1 MSRSS
6 DILSQ
11 MQQRRSE
18 RKKPKIN
25 AKLKKTSIDN
35 NQIGG
40 IAAAQENKPPPITM
54 QKTGGRNSAAMTFS
68 IGLHVAIAILIGAL
82 YIKEQIIPPNVRFAG
97 IFVTPQI
104 NQRERS
110 TTKVRDR
117 VTFETQ
123 QEKIEAPVQRAP
135 ITNANIPQKPGDI
148 SLLSTPD
155 TNFAPANPGLSE
167 GPKINVIK
175 RGLSKPIQPNQTS
188 ISPLPIRPKQA
199 GPNPNLSNLPKTA
212 DSPVLKA
219 PDIDTT
225 QVGTEPPKAKY
236 APKPIYPK
244 NAKRAGKEGTVKVK
258 ATIGID
264 GIPKNVV
271 ATTKL
276 GFGFEA
282 AAIATFKKWR
292 FIPGKKSGKEVEMT
306 VSIDIQFKLDD

>member
-68 IGLHVAIAILIGAL
+68 IGLHVAIAILLGIF
-82 YIKEQIIPPNVRFAG
+82 YIKERIIPPHEQFAG
-97 IFVTPQI
+97 AFVPSEI
-104 NQRERS
+104 DQRERS
-110 TTKVRDR
+110 TVKVRDR
-117 VTFETQ
+117 VKFDTQ
-123 QEKIEAPVQRAP
+123 QKIEAPVQRAP

-155 TNFAPANPGLSE
+155 TNFAPVDPGLCE
-167 GPKINVIK
+167 GPRINVIK
-175 RGLSKPIQPNQTS
+175 RGLRRPIQSPQTS
-188 ISPLPIRPKQA
+188 IAPPIVRPRPTD
-199 GPNPNLSNLPKTA
+199 PNPELSNPPKPI
-212 DSPVLKA
+212 DNSILEA

>member
-18 RKKPKIN
+18 RKKPKTN

-54 QKTGGRNSAAMTFS
+54 QKTGGRNSVAMTFS
-68 IGLHVAIAILIGAL
+68 IGLHVAIAILLGIF
-82 YIKEQIIPPNVRFAG
+82 YIKERIIPPHEQFAG
-97 IFVTPQI
+97 AFVPSEI
-104 NQRERS
+104 DQRERS
-110 TTKVRDR
+110 TVKVRDR
-117 VTFETQ
+117 VKFDTQ
-123 QEKIEAPVQRAP
+123 QKIEAPVQRAP

-148 SLLSTPD
+148 PLLSTTD
-155 TNFAPANPGLSE
+155 TNFAPVDPGLGE
-167 GPKINVIK
+167 GPRINVIK
-175 RGLSKPIQPNQTS
+175 RGVRRPIQSPQTS
-188 ISPLPIRPKQA
+188 IAPPIVRPRPTD
-199 GPNPNLSNLPKTA
+199 PNPELSNPPKPIDNST
-212 DSPVLKA
+212 LKA
-219 PDIDTT
+219 PDIDPT

-236 APKPIYPK
+236 APEPIYPK

-276 GFGFEA
+276 GFGFEE

>member
-18 RKKPKIN
+18 RKKPKTN

-68 IGLHVAIAILIGAL
+68 IGLHVAIAILLGAL
-82 YIKEQIIPPNVRFAG
+82 YIKEQIIPPNELFAG
-97 IFVTPQI
+97 AFVPPEI
-104 NQRERS
+104 DQRERS
-110 TTKVRDR
+110 TVKVRDR
-117 VTFETQ
+117 VKFDTQ
-123 QEKIEAPVQRAP
+123 QKIEAPVQRAP

-148 SLLSTPD
+148 PLLSTTD
-155 TNFAPANPGLSE
+155 TNFAPVDPGLGE
-167 GPKINVIK
+167 GPRINVIK
-175 RGLSKPIQPNQTS
+175 RGVRRPIQSPQTS
-188 ISPLPIRPKQA
+188 IAPPIVRPRPTD
-199 GPNPNLSNLPKTA
+199 PNPELSNPPKPI
-212 DSPVLKA
+212 DNSILEA

-236 APKPIYPK
+236 APEPIYPK

-276 GFGFEA
+276 GFGFEE

>member
-40 IAAAQENKPPPITM
+40 IATAQENKPPPITM
-54 QKTGGRNSAAMTFS
+54 QKTGGRNSVAMTFS
-68 IGLHVAIAILIGAL
+68 IGLHVALAILIGIL
-82 YIKEQIIPPNVRFAG
+82 YIKEQIIPPNVLFAG
-97 IFVTPQI
+97 AFVAPQI

-110 TTKVRDR
+110 TLKVRDR
-117 VTFETQ
+117 VTFDTQ
-123 QEKIEAPVQRAP
+123 QKIEDPIQRAP
-135 ITNANIPQKPGDI
+135 VPNANIPQTPGDI
-148 SLLSTPD
+148 SLPSAPD
-155 TNFAPANPGLSE
+155 TNFAPVDPGLGE

-175 RGLSKPIQPNQTS
+175 RGLSKPIQPNQTA

-199 GPNPNLSNLPKTA
+199 GPKPNLSDLPKIT
-212 DSPVLKA
+212 DSPILEA

-225 QVGTEPPKAKY
+225 QVGTENPKAKY
-236 APKPIYPK
+236 APEPLYPK
-244 NAKRAGKEGTVKVK
+244 NAKRAGKEGTVKVQ

-264 GIPKNVV
+264 GIPKNVI

-276 GFGFEA
+276 GFGFEE
-282 AAIATFKKWR
+282 AAIAAFKKWR
-292 FIPGKKSGKEVEMT
+292 FIPGKKNGKEVETT
-306 VSIDIQFKLDD
+306 VSIDIVFKLDD

>member
-11 MQQRRSE
+11 MQQRRAE
-18 RKKPKIN
+18 RKKPKVN
-25 AKLKKTSIDN
+25 STLKKTSIGN
-35 NQIGG
+35 NQISG

-54 QKTGGRNSAAMTFS
+54 QKTGGRNSVAMTFS
-68 IGLHVAIAILIGAL
+68 IGLHVAIAILLGIF
-82 YIKEQIIPPNVRFAG
+82 YIKERIIPPHEQFAG
-97 IFVTPQI
+97 AFVPSEI
-104 NQRERS
+104 DQRERS
-110 TTKVRDR
+110 TVKVRDR
-117 VTFETQ
+117 VKFDTQ
-123 QEKIEAPVQRAP
+123 QKIEAPVQRAP

-148 SLLSTPD
+148 PLLSTTD
-155 TNFAPANPGLSE
+155 TNFAPVDPGLGE
-167 GPKINVIK
+167 GPRINVIK
-175 RGLSKPIQPNQTS
+175 RGVRRPIQSPQTS
-188 ISPLPIRPKQA
+188 IAPPIVRPRPTD
-199 GPNPNLSNLPKTA
+199 PNPEFSNPPKPIDNST
-212 DSPVLKA
+212 LKA
-219 PDIDTT
+219 PDIDPT

-236 APKPIYPK
+236 APEPIYPK

-276 GFGFEA
+276 GFGFEE